1 MGRPIVVQVVVGR
14 FGRRIHRRHASDE
27 WKRTTEPPGALLT
40 AVASVPTSVRSRSV
54 DADDA
59 DDADED
65 VVKSSSLMRCI
76 TRRGTG

>member
-1 MGRPIVVQVVVGR
+1 MGRPIVVVQVVVGR
-14 FGRRIHRRHASDE
+14 FGRRIHRRASSDE

-40 AVASVPTSVRSRSV
+40 AGASVPTMRSRSV

-59 DDADED
+59 DDVDED